1 MGAPILIPRGEG
13 EIVGDAP
20 DRRVE
25 ILSDDDSLNV
35 TWSRFGPYREGAELH
50 IHRRHT
56 DFFYVLEGELSLRL
70 GVEDDRVAIPAG
82 TLVRVPT
89 LVVHGF
95 NNGSDAEIRF
105 LNLHAPG
112 RRFADFMRAR
122 RDGRTFD
129 FDQEPPPPDGIR
141 PPTEAAI
148 GGVEILVDRPGLRV
162 ALLADIDALGIV
174 EVRSDPGD
182 VAPPPHLHRRH
193 VESFY
198 VLEGELTFTLADGE
212 QRAGAGDWVKV
223 PPETAHTFA
232 VAGEAEARFLNFHSP
247 SCGFGDFVR
256 TLHAAGG
263 EDELRAARAAFDQ
276 EPAR

>member
-1 MGAPILIPRGEG
+1 VPILIPRGGG

-25 ILSDDDSLNV
+25 ILSDDDALNV

-56 DFFYVLEGELSLRL
+56 DFFYVLGGELTLRL
-70 GVEDDRVAIPAG
+70 GVEDDRVALPAG

-95 NNGSDAEIRF
+95 DNGSDAEVRF

-122 RDGRTFD
+122 RDGREFA
-129 FDQEPPPPDGIR
+129 FDQEPPPPDGTR

-162 ALLADIDALGIV
+162 ALLADVDALGVV
-174 EVRSDPGD
+174 EVRSGPDGA
-182 VAPPPHLHRRH
+182 APPAHLHRGH

-198 VLEGELTFTLADGE
+198 VLEGELVFTLAEGE
-212 QRAGAGDWVKV
+212 LRVGAGDWVQV
-223 PPETAHTFA
+223 PPGTAHTFA

-247 SCGFGDFVR
+247 SCGFGGFVR
-256 TLHAAGG
+256 ALHTARN
-263 EDELRAARAAFDQ
+263 EDELTAARDAFDQ
-276 EPAR
+276 EPAG